1 MCGKEKKER
10 IQMYYLRQKKKK
22 EKAVISYFLLSEKS

>member
-1 MCGKEKKER
+1 MCGKEKKKNSNVFPST
-10 IQMYYLRQKKKK
+10 KKKK